1 MGERRSS
8 PKRNQQVTLIE
19 PMIDPKITER
29 ISSDYWLN
37 SPLSVARFSGVCK
50 INGTRYVVDPRT
62 NELVRE
68 DVFRKEQKQN
78 ARLAAQAP
86 EMYRVIREQYD
97 QIVADSPHKSG
108 EWCDFYNDVI
118 NIVREVEPHLFD
130 VEPESRPDYTGLS
143 F

>member
-1 MGERRSS
+1 MFLFSIQALERGYQIGS
-8 PKRNQQVTLIE
+8 PFFVGLC
-19 PMIDPKITER
+19 
-29 ISSDYWLN
+29 W
-37 SPLSVARFSGVCK
+37 
-50 INGTRYVVDPRT
+50 
-62 NELVRE
+62 
-68 DVFRKEQKQN
+68 QKQN